1 MKEMPEIQVQSLG
14 QEDPPE
20 EGITTHSSILA
31 WRFPCTE
38 EPGGLQ
44 SMGSQR
50 VRQDSVCTFARVHT
64 HTHTHTCNE
73 LLVLLLSA
81 DLFVLTPFPIVNSVY
96 IFSNVYLTVQREVA
110 VSSQVF
116 HVACNF
122 SRSDVFVKQQTLYK
136 VDYSVSPNI
145 DIQEASI
152 KERKRKKN
160 VTKF

>member
-20 EGITTHSSILA
+20 EGITTQSSILA
-31 WRFPCTE
+31 WRVPCTE

-50 VRQDSVCTFARVHT
+50 IRQDSVCMCMHT
-64 HTHTHTCNE
+64 HTHTHTRTHTCNE

-116 HVACNF
+116 DVACNF
-122 SRSDVFVKQQTLYK
+122 SRSDVFIKQQTLYK

-145 DIQEASI
+145 DIQEAST
-152 KERKRKKN
+152 KK
-160 VTKF
+160 